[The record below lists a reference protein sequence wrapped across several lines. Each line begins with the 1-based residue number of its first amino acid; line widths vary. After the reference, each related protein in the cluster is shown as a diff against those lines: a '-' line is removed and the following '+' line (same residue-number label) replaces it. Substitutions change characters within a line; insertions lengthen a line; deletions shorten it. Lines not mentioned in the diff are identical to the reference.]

1 MQNFRAVLLSEAYYH
16 VFNRAVGNEKLF
28 IISDNYRYFFQL
40 FHSYIAPVADLFCFS
55 LLPGHFHF
63 FLRMKESNVISTQME
78 DLNYR
83 HGNAVDLIPD
93 FLLQQFSNCFNAY
106 TKALNKQ
113 QERKGKL
120 FMEPFNR
127 KTVLTPEYYTKI
139 VHYIHANPVH
149 HGFCKQIT
157 AWPYSSYH
165 ALVNQAAGWIRCD
178 EVIKWFGS
186 VAEFIEFH
194 DQPVERKFADK

>member
-1 MQNFRAVLLSEAYYH
+1 MQNFKALLVAEEYYH

-28 IISDNYRYFFQL
+28 IIPDNYRYFLHL
-40 FHSYIAPVADLFCFS
+40 FSSYISPVADLFSFS
-55 LLPGHFHF
+55 LLPNHFHF
-63 FLRMKESNVISTQME
+63 FLRMKDADAIRRQME
-78 DLNYR
+78 MLNYR
-83 HGNAVDLIPD
+83 HGSLAALIPD

-106 TKALNKQ
+106 TKAFNKQ
-113 QERKGKL
+113 QKRKGKL

-149 HGFCKQIT
+149 HGFCKQIK
-157 AWPYSSYH
+157 AWPYSSYYG
-165 ALVNQAAGWIRCD
+165 LVNQEPGWINYE

-186 VAEFIEFH
+186 IAEFIKFH
-194 DQPVERKFADK
+194 EQPVERKFANK